1 MAERPRVVRTR
12 PTTGRRGRAIRR
24 FRVDVIDGP
33 SAGASW
39 ALPAERCAIGS
50 HPSNDLVIDDSTVSR
65 FHCELAIAGEAVHVR
80 DLDSRNATF
89 VGRLCINDGAV
100 PGGTVLSLG
109 NSDVKIEVD
118 DAPTE
123 RALLLRTS

>member
-12 PTTGRRGRAIRR
+12 PTTGRRGRPIRR
-24 FRVDVIDGP
+24 FRVAVVDGP

-39 ALPAERCAIGS
+39 ASGESEAPGSLIRCAIGS

-65 FHCELAIAGEAVHVR
+65 FHCELTIAGEAVHIR

-89 VGRLCINDGAV
+89 
-100 PGGTVLSLG
+100 LG
-109 NSDVKIEVD
+109 PV
-118 DAPTE
+118 
-123 RALLLRTS
+123 